1 MSHHVF
7 EAKIY
12 IVCSLDTLKKGSFSY
27 MSFDVLS
34 LFLLD
39 LVFSDCQM
47 KKGHEGIMVESE
59 HYHRIV
65 CCFCFE

>member
-1 MSHHVF
+1 MSHHMF
-7 EAKIY
+7 EVNIY
-12 IVCSLDTLKKGSFSY
+12 IIGSLETEKNGSFSY
-27 MSFDVLS
+27 MSFDALS

-39 LVFSDCQM
+39 LVFLDHQM